1 MPNHEKKLL
10 QTTLTK
16 KQEKVNTILTLQKNI
31 NPKKNSFQPT
41 GNPDYCK
48 TIGKSR

>member
-1 MPNHEKKLL
+1 MKKKLL